1 MELNRMK
8 QSHTLAET
16 SSGYDYIIVGAGSA
30 GCVLAHR
37 LSANPKVKVL
47 VLEAGPDE
55 EPFWVRTPAGVGGLF
70 LDPRLN
76 WKFWTDEEA
85 QLSGRRVYWPR
96 GKIVGGSS
104 AINGMIYMRGESAD
118 YDRWDELGN
127 RGWSWAEVLPYFKKA
142 ESSDLANGDHRGET
156 GPLRV
161 SRPYAQHPITDA
173 FVQAGVAAGLA
184 VNPDVTSGVQDG
196 VGYVQHTIGNG
207 IRHSTARA
215 YLRPIRKRKNLT
227 IIGDA
232 LVHRVVIENGRAIGV
247 KYHFRG
253 SDFVAQAHREVIL
266 SAGAV
271 GSPQILMLSGVG
283 ARDQLQAVGLDIKS
297 DLPGVGE
304 NLQDHLAVNAGYE
317 VAAGMSL
324 NIDLRGV
331 RKALNGARYL
341 LTKKG
346 PLAVGVSH
354 AVAFVRSAESVA
366 TPDLQISFRPLSLAF
381 NKNDRVQ
388 IHPFPG
394 VQFAGAILRPQS
406 RGVIRLRSAD
416 PTAAPSIRANYLSA
430 AGDERCAVAVLQW
443 IRRIVGSRPLKD
455 LVQREDL
462 PGPQYRNDQELLSFV
477 RNSSQTLYHPV
488 GTCKMG
494 SDKWAV
500 VDERLRVHRV
510 LNLRVVDASIMPTII
525 SGNTNAPTIMIG
537 EKAAD
542 MILQDAG
549 RSQPQRQFH
558 GAA

>member
-324 NIDLRGV
+324 NIDLLGV